1 MATFL
6 RITPV
11 AGYRC
16 ALLFVC
22 WGMETALIQ
31 LPTKE
36 DLELLMALVRKMGGK
51 SVNLTEDE
59 SEDLSLGVLMQQQRT
74 GENVS
79 REEVMAKLRGA

>member
-1 MATFL
+1 
-6 RITPV
+6 
-11 AGYRC
+11 
-16 ALLFVC
+16 
-22 WGMETALIQ
+22 METALIQ

>member
-1 MATFL
+1 
-6 RITPV
+6 
-11 AGYRC
+11 
-16 ALLFVC
+16 
-22 WGMETALIQ
+22 METALIQ
-31 LPTKE
+31 LPTRE

-59 SEDLSLGVLMQQQRT
+59 LEDLSLGVLMQQQRT

>member
-1 MATFL
+1 
-6 RITPV
+6 
-11 AGYRC
+11 
-16 ALLFVC
+16 
-22 WGMETALIQ
+22 METALIQ

-51 SVNLTEDE
+51 SVSLTEDE
-59 SEDLSLGVLMQQQRT
+59 SEDLALGALMQQQRT

>member
-1 MATFL
+1 
-6 RITPV
+6 
-11 AGYRC
+11 
-16 ALLFVC
+16 
-22 WGMETALIQ
+22 METALIQ

-36 DLELLMALVRKMGGK
+36 DLELLMTLVRKMGGK

-59 SEDLSLGVLMQQQRT
+59 SEDLALGVLMQQQRT

>member
-1 MATFL
+1 
-6 RITPV
+6 
-11 AGYRC
+11 
-16 ALLFVC
+16 
-22 WGMETALIQ
+22 METALIQ

-59 SEDLSLGVLMQQQRT
+59 SEDLALGVLMQQQRT

-79 REEVMAKLRGA
+79 REEVMAKLRGK

>member
-1 MATFL
+1 
-6 RITPV
+6 
-11 AGYRC
+11 
-16 ALLFVC
+16 
-22 WGMETALIQ
+22 METALIQ

-59 SEDLSLGVLMQQQRT
+59 LEDLSLGVLMQQQRT